1 MKQNIDSAF
10 GVIKGTPEAV
20 SLISFL
26 NESYQ
31 SIKKNISL
39 ITTAKQISNTIILFN
54 TNLVIPKAY

>member
-1 MKQNIDSAF
+1 MKQNIDSEF
-10 GVIKGTPEAV
+10 GAINGKPEPV

-26 NESYQ
+26 NEFYQ

-54 TNLVIPKAY
+54 PNLVIIKAN